1 MKNIF
6 FICLLLCFSSFLLA
20 QSALKVSLGAPRSIC
35 MGTYIKLR
43 ATVSGGQMPYTFE
56 WLPEEGLSA
65 NNTESVLATPLY
77 NTIYKVIVH
86 DAQGNSATNSVAIE
100 VNPRQILSVP
110 ASINIE
116 QGESV
121 LLNVHASGGTGDYT
135 YCWQPNK
142 WLDNSSLSMPTAKPQ
157 TPITYTILVTDS
169 KGCIRTERV
178 SINLVEKVEVNAKG
192 SE

>member
-1 MKNIF
+1 MKNSF
-6 FICLLLCFSSFLLA
+6 FLFFLIGIQYCSAA
-20 QSALKVSLGAPRSIC
+20 QPPLNVTLGAARSIC
-35 MGTYIKLR
+35 LGTYLKLH

-65 NNTESVLATPLY
+65 TNTETVLATPLY
-77 NTIYKVIVH
+77 STVYRVTVR
-86 DAQGNSATNSVAIE
+86 DAQGNSATHSLDVE
-100 VNPRQILSVP
+100 VHPRQTLSVP
-110 ASINIE
+110 SSVNIE

-121 LLNVHASGGTGDYT
+121 LLNVHATGGTGNYT

-142 WLDNSSLSMPTAKPQ
+142 WLDDSSVSMPTAKPQ

-178 SINLVEKVEVNAKG
+178 SINIVPKVDAVG
-192 SE
+192 ITQ